1 VGAGMASCIFQKK
14 QQVLLITEPSFQLHK
29 GTLIWTLYVPMVRY
43 TRLRG
48 LNTNKKVLA
57 W

>member
-1 VGAGMASCIFQKK
+1 MASCILQKK
-14 QQVLLITEPSFQLHK
+14 QQVLLVTEPSFQLHK
-29 GTLIWTLYVPMVRY
+29 GTLIWRLYVPMVRY